1 VLEKLVDIIDYAS
14 VHHYGGSLDTAKEIQ
29 DAYFFERQLQAMDG
43 LITAVMAR
51 SRKKERVAIAADEW
65 NIWFRSWFKRGDPH
79 KLEEVYN
86 LRDALWVASSLNIF
100 HRMCRTVK
108 LANLAQLVNVIAPIM
123 TNKTGLVLQ
132 TTYFPFQLY
141 AEHSGNVALDAFVR
155 SDTFPKMPEVPY
167 IDVSATTDE
176 NNRKLT
182 LAIVNR
188 HPTAGIAVDIEIEGF
203 QPGGSGVVYE
213 VNGPSLDATNTFAT
227 PHNVKTTRSSISGAG
242 RKFRHNCPAHSLHVL
257 LLEQA

>member
-1 VLEKLVDIIDYAS
+1 
-14 VHHYGGSLDTAKEIQ
+14 
-29 DAYFFERQLQAMDG
+29 M
-43 LITAVMAR
+43 
-51 SRKKERVAIAADEW
+51 AIAADEW

-100 HRMCRTVK
+100 HRMCRPVK
-108 LANLAQLVNVIAPIM
+108 LANLAQLVNGIAPIM

-141 AEHSGNVALDAFVR
+141 AEHSGNVALDALVR
-155 SDTFPKMPEVPY
+155 SDTFPKMPKTPY

-188 HPTAGIAVDIEIEGF
+188 HPTAEIAVDIEIEGF
-203 QPGGSGVVYE
+203 QPRGSGVVYE
-213 VNGPSLDATNTFAT
+213 VNGPSLDATNTFAS
-227 PHNVKTTRSSISGAG
+227 PHNVKTTRNNFSGAG